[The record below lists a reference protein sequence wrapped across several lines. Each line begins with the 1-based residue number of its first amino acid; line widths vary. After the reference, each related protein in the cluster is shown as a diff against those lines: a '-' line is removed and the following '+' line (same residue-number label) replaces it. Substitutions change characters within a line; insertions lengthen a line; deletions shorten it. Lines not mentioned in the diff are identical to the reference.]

1 MALIR
6 ANAYHALQS
15 TQQLALLM
23 AVSPSLSPFRLLL
36 SNGQYDWISTR
47 GELRKC

>member
-6 ANAYHALQS
+6 AHAYHGLQS
-15 TQQLALLM
+15 ALLM
-23 AVSPSLSPFRLLL
+23 AVSFSLSPFRLLL

-47 GELRKC
+47 GELRKH